1 MELLLTAF
9 VGTAAEELVK
19 GIEGCTVLLLP
30 NDKKA
35 DGVLLRG
42 ELVRKR
48 YDIVLALGQKE
59 AGGRDFK
66 PRRMWGN

>member
-35 DGVLLRG
+35 DGVLLRD
-42 ELVRKR
+42 RKS
-48 YDIVLALGQKE
+48 VV
-59 AGGRDFK
+59 
-66 PRRMWGN
+66 

>member
-35 DGVLLRG
+35 DGVL
-42 ELVRKR
+42 R
-48 YDIVLALGQKE
+48 YSPCLGAKATNQ
-59 AGGRDFK
+59 G
-66 PRRMWGN
+66 